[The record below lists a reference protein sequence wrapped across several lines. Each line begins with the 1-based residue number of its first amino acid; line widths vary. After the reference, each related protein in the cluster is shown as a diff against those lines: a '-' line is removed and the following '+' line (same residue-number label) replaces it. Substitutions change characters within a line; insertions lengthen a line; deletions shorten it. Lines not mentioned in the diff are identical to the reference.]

1 VKALF
6 IFTCPLKAILGKQVQ
21 NLTEQ
26 SLAG

>member
-1 VKALF
+1 
-6 IFTCPLKAILGKQVQ
+6 LKAILGKQVK

>member
-1 VKALF
+1 
-6 IFTCPLKAILGKQVQ
+6 LKAILGKQVQ